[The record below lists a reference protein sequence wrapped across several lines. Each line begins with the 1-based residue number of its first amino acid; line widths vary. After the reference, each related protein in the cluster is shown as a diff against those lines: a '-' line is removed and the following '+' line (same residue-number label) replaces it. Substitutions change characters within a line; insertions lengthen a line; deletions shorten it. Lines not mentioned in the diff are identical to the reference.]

1 MKKQKILVAYGS
13 KHGATAGI
21 AKEIGRT
28 LEQDGFEAAVVPAA
42 DVRDVSGYDAV
53 VLGSSLYAGHWHRD
67 ALRCAH
73 RNAEALAERPVWLFS
88 SGPVDS
94 SAEQHEIPP
103 VRGAAKE
110 MERLHAQG
118 HVTFGGSI
126 TAGTPG
132 RIARSLVRHGKGGD
146 FRNPEQIHSWAHQ
159 VASEMRSRAD
169 A

>member
-1 MKKQKILVAYGS
+1 MEKQRILVAYGS

-21 AKEIGRT
+21 AEEIGQA
-28 LEQDGFEAAVVPAA
+28 LEQDGFEAVVVPAA
-42 DVRDVSGYDAV
+42 DVLDVAEYDAV
-53 VLGSSLYAGHWHRD
+53 ILGSSLYAGHWHRD
-67 ALRCAH
+67 ALHCAH

-103 VRGAAKE
+103 VRAAAKE
-110 MERLHAQG
+110 MEHLHAQG

-126 TAGTPG
+126 TAETPG
-132 RIARSLVRHGKGGD
+132 WIARALVRHGKGGD
-146 FRNPEQIHSWAHQ
+146 FRNPEQIRTWAHE
-159 VASEMRSRAD
+159 VGSELRSRGD